1 MHFTGT
7 RAHSYFLNEVPSKS
21 TDTKSLKL
29 SPRDLKTVWLGLFAF
44 CEVKNFIILRFGIK
58 RNNYDH
64 LNTWFVFSTDDM
76 IPDPCATF
84 VYAVCGRN
92 FTIELRKHPGY
103 NPAELCAVF
112 IHEGGCIYREAQ
124 KYCDS
129 KILKRFK
136 ENSDAAAAVVLS
148 AICPHSTSHDMREEL
163 TDEKRLDKL
172 FRLNRNT
179 SWIWKNLLK
188 VQGITQ

>member
-1 MHFTGT
+1 
-7 RAHSYFLNEVPSKS
+7 
-21 TDTKSLKL
+21 
-29 SPRDLKTVWLGLFAF
+29 
-44 CEVKNFIILRFGIK
+44 
-58 RNNYDH
+58 
-64 LNTWFVFSTDDM
+64 M
-76 IPDPCATF
+76 IPDLCATF

-112 IHEGGCIYREAQ
+112 FHEGDCIYREAQ

-148 AICPHSTSHDMREEL
+148 AFCPHSTSHDMREEL

-179 SWIWKNLLK
+179 S
-188 VQGITQ
+188 